1 MGNEMESRPPTEED
15 FVALC
20 RSLNDAGARYV
31 VVGGFA
37 VIHAGYPRFTADIDL
52 VVDVSPENE
61 QRVFQALST
70 LPDGAVRE
78 LRPGEIESY
87 VVVRVADEIT
97 VDLMASASGCRYQ
110 DLAENC
116 RYETLHGVEIP
127 FASHEDLW
135 RMKRDTHREKDRGDL
150 YFLREWFA
158 TRGIQPPTD

>member
-1 MGNEMESRPPTEED
+1 MESRPPTEED

-78 LRPGEIESY
+78 LQPGEIESY
-87 VVVRVADEIT
+87 VIVRVADEIT

-116 RYETLHGVEIP
+116 RHETLHGVKIP

-158 TRGIQPPTD
+158 TRGIQPPSD

>member
-1 MGNEMESRPPTEED
+1 MGDPLESRPPTEED

-52 VVDVSPENE
+52 VVDISQENE
-61 QRVFQALST
+61 QRLFEALAK

-78 LRPGEIESY
+78 LQPGEIESY

-97 VDLMASASGCRYQ
+97 VDLMASAAGCRYQ
-110 DLAENC
+110 DLAKNC
-116 RYETLHGVEIP
+116 RYENLNGVEIP

-135 RMKRDTHREKDRGDL
+135 RMKRNTHRDKDQGDL

-158 TRGIQPPTD
+158 ARGRQPPQD